1 MNEKLSKRDK
11 ALLEN
16 LDRLLAGQPVKEPS
30 DFIEDKILQVL
41 KTYEYTEE
49 KRAQEQANVAR
60 LMSDISHQIKTPL
73 SALSLHLELAGD
85 EALNASER
93 RAALDECRK
102 QSEKIRFLSENMFKA
117 ARLESGLISVQKTYD
132 DIIPTILSSVSTI
145 QPAVSS
151 KGLTLDVHIPDSLI
165 VPHDPVW
172 VKEAI
177 LNILDN
183 AVKYTESGH
192 ITVTL
197 EKGAIYTRIDIADTG
212 IGISPENYAKVFE
225 RFYRVRQSGTEN
237 VDGTGLG
244 LSIAR
249 EILRQQG
256 GNIMVSSNSEG
267 CIFSLFLQNC

>member
-172 VKEAI
+172 MKEAI

-256 GNIMVSSNSEG
+256 GNIMVSSNNEG